1 MLDSRPTKNPRAAQM
16 TPVST
21 LTYDKLGLPT
31 LSGGLKGKKRAA
43 EAAAAAAGGG
53 GGGGGASSMHA
64 EEEEE
69 EEEGGGGSKSLTD
82 FWKPPPAGFK
92 PPPAGFN
99 SPPDGFK
106 LISVATVAQAAEL
119 LGELELKVVTSE
131 EEGMVVPHGLYPK
144 VLATLNEV
152 RNVK

>member
-1 MLDSRPTKNPRAAQM
+1 MVTARPTKNPRAAQM
-16 TPVST
+16 ASVSS
-21 LTYDKLGLPT
+21 LTYDKLGNPT

-53 GGGGGASSMHA
+53 GGGGGASSMPA

-69 EEEGGGGSKSLTD
+69 EEEGGGGSKSLTS
-82 FWKPPPAGFK
+82 FFK
-92 PPPAGFN
+92 PPPA
-99 SPPDGFK
+99 GFK
-106 LISVATVAQAAEL
+106 LISVATVKQAAEL
-119 LGELELKVVTSE
+119 LGELELKVTSE

-152 RNVK
+152 KDVK